1 MKCPH
6 CEGILPSIKC
16 EFCGGETPE
25 ESIYCYL
32 CGNLIKRESPK
43 IDISERIPCS
53 DGNCV
58 GTINEDGVC
67 SICKKPYREDL
78 H

>member
-6 CEGILPSIKC
+6 CDKILPTIIC
-16 EFCGGETPE
+16 EACGGETPE
-25 ESIYCYL
+25 ASVYCYI
-32 CGNLIKRESPK
+32 CGSLIKRERIEVDSG
-43 IDISERIPCS
+43 ERIPCS
-53 DGNCV
+53 DGSCV

-67 SICKKPYREDL
+67 NICKKPYEP